1 MSNGTPRSA
10 HYFVGMKTREQRAR
24 HELKRTMMLICLIG
38 LAMVAGALWYTS
50 LFLPMTI
57 VVVSATI
64 GGVFGSVLLGCGL
77 FALAFYSD
85 KSGHDEQSRNATI
98 PASRIR

>member
-1 MSNGTPRSA
+1 MARPAGKGHLA
-10 HYFVGMKTREQRAR
+10 IMATREQTARRGLRA
-24 HELKRTMMLICLIG
+24 MMLAIVLIATG
-38 LAMVAGALWYTS
+38 MAGGALWYTS

-64 GGVFGSVLLGCGL
+64 GGVFLSTLLGCGL

-85 KSGHDEQSRNATI
+85 KSGHDE
-98 PASRIR
+98 ASRDATVGRP